1 MWLRRTLWRWW
12 AQYLESQAKMDA
24 ALHYYELAQD
34 YFSLVRIHCF
44 QGNIQR
50 VGAPTGLGRAGGHG
64 VGVPREG
71 AGCSRGGGLLQ
82 RGGLDVRPLSLV
94 SLGRRDS
101 QRDWELGGLLP
112 PGPAVREPERGAA
125 GRALLHA
132 CPGLQQRHPPVQGG
146 RPCFRSRV
154 PFQGRPSRQAVPST
168 SVPPQEH
175 GLDDQLMNLALLSS
189 PEDMLEAARYYEE
202 RGEQMDRAV
211 MLYHKVRP
219 PLLAQPRLAAPK
231 WHTQSPA
238 VHRPATSPRPWSWP
252 LPPSSLQPCSWWQ
265 RTWMKSRIPS
275 SWPVALTSSWSTVSA
290 RRPWSCCWP
299 PRRYGCRH
307 GPAPQEGRAAVLG
320 CRPLCERLTALSQC
334 TYHGSPAGGSWV
346 CSSGL
351 SAGPLIPRTL
361 SPSAQHMPPFL
372 VSLCL
377 TAHSHTGVACAQGP
391 QQQACHLHLGSTP
404 ARLPVQPPQG
414 VSLPRSHCTFFPR
427 IFLK

>member
-1 MWLRRTLWRWW
+1 
-12 AQYLESQAKMDA
+12 MDA

-64 VGVPREG
+64 VGVQREG

-219 PLLAQPRLAAPK
+219 PRLAQPRLAAPK

-265 RTWMKSRIPS
+265 RTWMKSQIPS
-275 SWPVALTSSWSTVSA
+275 SWPVALTSSWSTVST

-307 GPAPQEGRAAVLG
+307 GPAPQEGLAAVLG

-334 TYHGSPAGGSWV
+334 TYHGSPAGGLLGVQLRAVRRASHPQDSVPLSSAHAPLSCLPVSDSTLRHRSGV
-346 CSSGL
+346 CTRPATAGLPSASGQHACQAACAA
-351 SAGPLIPRTL
+351 SAGGLPAQVTL
-361 SPSAQHMPPFL
+361 HFL
-372 VSLCL
+372 SKNLSQVKN
-377 TAHSHTGVACAQGP
+377 
-391 QQQACHLHLGSTP
+391 
-404 ARLPVQPPQG
+404 RK
-414 VSLPRSHCTFFPR
+414 FFLR
-427 IFLK
+427 KK